1 MLASSDQST
10 ELRQLRRGLTKNLMD
25 RVNSLHVKMDR
36 RNKHPN
42 RSYPPDTGHW
52 PNPTGLPLP
61 HRASPAVSA
70 AAPRLRDARHVS
82 TQHHATW
89 PPMLT
94 GAEEEHIEEAA
105 HDLAQ
110 AGTEYSHEMD
120 EIASAC
126 HQEVSIIVSMWLC
139 ARAVSSSLCKMRRLC
154 LKLSHV

>member
-36 RNKHPN
+36 RNKLPQNPFRSTTIPALINNNNNKHPKV
-42 RSYPPDTGHW
+42 HHQAK
-52 PNPTGLPLP
+52 L
-61 HRASPAVSA
+61 
-70 AAPRLRDARHVS
+70 
-82 TQHHATW
+82 QHHATW